1 MRFVKISLL
10 VAAGI
15 LVFSACSKSS
25 SDKEDKA
32 PTLSFDQDISNVVI
46 LRGAHKRFTVT
57 KLEED
62 EDLPVNWLSSKKDIV
77 EVEDGLV
84 IAKAV
89 GKAQIKA
96 KKGKKIGY
104 INITVEEPEPHEYV
118 DLGLSVYWATTNLG
132 ANYLSEYGD
141 YFAWAEVES
150 KPEFYWFN
158 YAWWISFT
166 GGNNVTKYCSTL
178 MYGYVDNIDNVLL
191 EDDAARWLW
200 GDKWRTPTAAEL
212 DELLTQTITYKSTYL
227 GEPGTYFRNKNNS
240 ELIFLPYSRNK
251 YLGTAQD
258 VYRGYYWTAT
268 VRKAQPTKSY
278 YLRLDPDHA
287 PYKDEGDRFIG
298 MCIRPVRDKD

>member
-1 MRFVKISLL
+1 MRFVKITLL
-10 VAAGI
+10 IAACM
-15 LVFSACSKSS
+15 LLFAACSKSS
-25 SDKEDKA
+25 SGKEEKA
-32 PTLSFDQDISNVVI
+32 PTLSFVQDISNVVI
-46 LRGAHKRFTVT
+46 LRGAQKRFTVT
-57 KLEED
+57 KEEGD
-62 EDLPVNWLSSKKDIV
+62 DDTPAQWVSSNRGIV

-89 GKAQIKA
+89 GQAKIKA
-96 KKGKKIGY
+96 KKGKRIGY
-104 INITVEEPEPHEYV
+104 FDVTVEEPFPHDYV

-132 ANYLSEYGD
+132 ANYVGEYGD
-141 YFAWAEVES
+141 YFAWGEAES
-150 KPEFYWFN
+150 KPEFYWWN

-200 GDKWRTPTAAEL
+200 GDKWRTPTEAEL

-227 GEPGTYFRNKNNS
+227 GNPGTYFKNKNNS

-268 VRKAQPTKSY
+268 VRRAQPTKSY
-278 YLRLDPDHA
+278 YLRLDPNYA
-287 PYKDEGDRFIG
+287 PYKDQEDRFIG
-298 MCIRPVRDKD
+298 MSIRPVRDKD